1 MSTTIKD
8 RLVEGTDLQQQILK
22 FNSEN
27 KKSDVLRTPK
37 RHRSDEQRSA
47 VDDDRI
53 ILSNDD
59 EAEFQ
64 MATHQRKKFQ
74 HGDRANDYQEKKE
87 VMFKANGLKHLQQQ
101 NIQKERITTSSRTFV
116 NAEMAAMTHHL
127 KRREQTILT

>member
-1 MSTTIKD
+1 MSYNDYFNMSTTIKD

-74 HGDRANDYQEKKE
+74 HGDKANDYQEQKE
-87 VMFKANGLKHLQQQ
+87 VMCKADGLNHLQQQ
-101 NIQKERITTSSRTFV
+101 NIQKKE
-116 NAEMAAMTHHL
+116 
-127 KRREQTILT
+127 